1 MNLRIADCGLQNS
14 NFLGNAGSYTM
25 TEPSQ
30 GTALHNSKSAIR
42 NSQSTDL
49 SRYNKKLELILR
61 TSARIFAEK
70 SYHSTSM
77 RDISRATGVSLAGL
91 YHYCKS
97 KEELLFLIQDHCFGR
112 VLERLEERIKTIED
126 PLEKFRIFVDNHLS
140 FFAANMSE
148 MKVLS
153 HEAESLGGDLHEHV
167 STRKRQY
174 TRTARKIL
182 SEVQQTTVGSESHKP
197 RRNGHLKRNR
207 KPVDIT
213 VATYAL
219 FGMMNWIY
227 NWYDPRGKLSVSQLV
242 DNITRLFLTGFL
254 SQTSVALADSGKA
267 EKMSIWRTA

>member
-1 MNLRIADCGLQNS
+1 
-14 NFLGNAGSYTM
+14 M
-25 TEPSQ
+25 TATIKGDP
-30 GTALHNSKSAIR
+30 
-42 NSQSTDL
+42 
-49 SRYNKKLELILR
+49 SRYDQKLELILR
-61 TSARIFAEK
+61 ASARIFAEK

-77 RDISRATGVSLAGL
+77 RDISRATKVSLAGL

-112 VLERLEERIKTIED
+112 VLERLEERLKGESD
-126 PLEKFRIFVDNHLS
+126 PVAKLRILVDNHLS
-140 FFAANMSE
+140 FFAANMAE

-182 SEVQQTTVGSESHKP
+182 SEVQQAAASSGRAP
-197 RRNGHLKRNR
+197 RRNGPPKTNS
-207 KPVDIT
+207 KPLDLT
-213 VATYAL
+213 AATYAL

-242 DNITRLFLTGFL
+242 DNITRLFLSGFL
-254 SQTSVALADSGKA
+254 SQAEPAAAGKVSEQA
-267 EKMSIWRTA
+267 EKVRLWRTA

>member
-1 MNLRIADCGLQNS
+1 
-14 NFLGNAGSYTM
+14 M
-25 TEPSQ
+25 TITP
-30 GTALHNSKSAIR
+30 A
-42 NSQSTDL
+42 TDL
-49 SRYNKKLELILR
+49 SRYDQKLEHILR

-112 VLERLEERIKTIED
+112 VLERLEQRIKGIAD
-126 PLEKFRIFVDNHLS
+126 PFEKLRIFIDNHLS

-153 HEAESLGGDLHEHV
+153 HEAESLTGELHAHV
-167 STRKRQY
+167 ANKKRQY
-174 TRTARKIL
+174 TRLARKIL
-182 SEVQQTTVGSESHKP
+182 SDLQLEAAGGSKSREP
-197 RRNGHLKRNR
+197 RRNNDRARTNSRIDL
-207 KPVDIT
+207 T

-227 NWYDPRGKLSVSQLV
+227 NWYDSSGKLPVSQLV
-242 DNITRLFLTGFL
+242 DNITRLFLNGFL
-254 SQTSVALADSGKA
+254 SKANDPVALANSA
-267 EKMSIWRTA
+267 SERVSIWRTA